1 MSNARDIAD
10 AGHRIIAFAHFDGG
24 YSSFSGQ
31 PSGTAVSTIYA
42 FNVSSIEYRG
52 TVGTF
57 RVNFDT
63 DASSTKYTVLLTS
76 SDDPNNL
83 LGTGEIQDRN
93 TAYVEFQ
100 FKSFSYSGSFA
111 SDFNILVLE

>member
-1 MSNARDIAD
+1 MSNARNIAD
-10 AGHRIIAFAHFDGG
+10 VGHRILAFAHFDGG

-31 PSGTAVSTIYA
+31 SSGTVVSPIYA

-52 TVGTF
+52 TAGIF
-57 RVNFDT
+57 RVNFDI

-100 FKSFSYSGSFA
+100 FMSFSYSGAFV